1 MPALWLALLPAG
13 VRTPQQV
20 PVLQNTAMY
29 LLETTGVIGDQLAG
43 NGMLSWPTRTIYPAV
58 DSSQAASLDPALG
71 RQGLLTKCPSEKER
85 GLALQGRTP
94 PAVRH
99 N

>member
-29 LLETTGVIGDQLAG
+29 LFETTGVIGGQLAG

-58 DSSQAASLDPALG
+58 DSIQAASIQLG
-71 RQGLLTKCPSEKER
+71 RQAWLTKCTSEK
-85 GLALQGRTP
+85 GKVLALEGRAP
-94 PAVRH
+94 PTVRH